1 MAFERPPR
9 VLALDLDGTL
19 ITDYGNWREPVSREN
34 LIALA
39 ELRTAGTRVVICTGR
54 SVSSTR
60 SILERT
66 GDAALLACDLITH
79 SGGAT
84 LSAGGE
90 VLATHPLPRE
100 EAASLLALYREH
112 GLDPILFENLAR
124 GGACLYER
132 DPSNPRMAR
141 YMAARAREEGDGG
154 LLRRVDRLEDHLDED
169 PLSLGTIDTA
179 GKLNLAYDAMAALDL
194 PGSRIA
200 LQNLVSMEGETL
212 HFFLEAFGRD
222 ASKEAAFREYCALR
236 GCSIDRAAAMG
247 DGRNDMGLIGAVGF
261 GIAMGNAPE
270 ELKAV
275 ADHVAP
281 DFDRNG
287 VAAAIRACLLP

>member
-9 VLALDLDGTL
+9 ILALDLDGTL
-19 ITDYGNWREPVSREN
+19 ITDYGNWRAPVSREN
-34 LIALA
+34 LDALA
-39 ELRTAGTRVVICTGR
+39 DLRAAGTRVVISTGR

-79 SGGAT
+79 SGAAI
-84 LSAGGE
+84 LDAGGTL
-90 VLATHPLPRE
+90 LATHPLPRA
-100 EAASLLALYREH
+100 EAALLLAIYREH
-112 GLDPILFENLAR
+112 GLDPILFESVAR

-132 DPSNPRMAR
+132 DPANPRMAR
-141 YMAARAREEGDGG
+141 YLTARAREEGDGG
-154 LLRRVDRLEDHLDED
+154 LLRRVARLEDHLDED

-179 GKLNLAYDAMAALDL
+179 GKLDLAYDAMTALDL

-200 LQNLVSMEGETL
+200 LQNLVSLEGETL
-212 HFFLEAFGRD
+212 HFFLEAFARD
-222 ASKEAAFREYCALR
+222 ASKGAAFREYCALE
-236 GCSIDRAAAMG
+236 GYAIDRAAAIG
-247 DGRNDMGLIGAVGF
+247 DGHNDLGLLEAVGF
-261 GIAMGNAPE
+261 GIAMGNAPD